1 MRTRRW
7 TSFFVA
13 FAVVV
18 SACSSGAGGEG
29 STTTGQTTSTP
40 SDEGTT
46 STGGDSLEDI
56 ELTFFYPVLVPGP
69 ITETFDT
76 FIEEFQELHP
86 NITINSE
93 YSGSYDE
100 TTERI
105 QTLLRGGGDLPD
117 VAIIGNQHT
126 VMYAD
131 MDAIVPLDNFIE
143 GSDDPT
149 FIDDFFPGFME
160 NVLYD
165 GQTWSI
171 PFQRSTPVMYWN
183 KRMFEE
189 AGLDPDAGPQDYAE
203 LREAAQALTGDGV
216 WGVQIPSD
224 IDAWVVQAL
233 TVGNGTPWSTDD
245 PSEVSF
251 DSPAFIETL
260 DLFLGLANEDQVMPS
275 GVLPW
280 AEQPTDFVSENVGII
295 FHTTGS
301 LTSVLAQS
309 EGRFDVGVG
318 FLPAGSSD
326 YGVITG
332 GGNFAIFKD
341 SSPEEQ
347 NAAWEFIEFM
357 SQPDQMARWNIA
369 TGYVAPRQA
378 AWDTDAM
385 ANYIEEVPQVEV
397 ARDQLEYAAKQMMTH
412 ELLAVT
418 RGITQEIQAVLSGN
432 KSPEE
437 AAAAAQ
443 AAADEILTD
452 FR

>member
-1 MRTRRW
+1 
-7 TSFFVA
+7 
-13 FAVVV
+13 
-18 SACSSGAGGEG
+18 
-29 STTTGQTTSTP
+29 
-40 SDEGTT
+40 
-46 STGGDSLEDI
+46 
-56 ELTFFYPVLVPGP
+56 
-69 ITETFDT
+69 
-76 FIEEFQELHP
+76 
-86 NITINSE
+86 
-93 YSGSYDE
+93 
-100 TTERI
+100 
-105 QTLLRGGGDLPD
+105 
-117 VAIIGNQHT
+117 
-126 VMYAD
+126 
-131 MDAIVPLDNFIE
+131 VPLDNFIE

>member
-1 MRTRRW
+1 MGRLKRW
-7 TSFFVA
+7 CGFGLALSLIVT
-13 FAVVV
+13 
-18 SACSSGAGGEG
+18 ACSAGTSSTSSTQVSTSETAAGAASS
-29 STTTGQTTSTP
+29 STEASSEP
-40 SDEGTT
+40 V
-46 STGGDSLEDI
+46 

-76 FIEEFQELHP
+76 FIKEFEDLHP
-86 NITINSE
+86 NITINAE

-100 TTERI
+100 TTEKI
-105 QTLLRGGGDLPD
+105 QTLLRGGGDVPD

-131 MDAIVPLDNFIE
+131 MDAIVPLDSFIE
-143 GSDDPT
+143 GSADPS
-149 FIDDFFPGFME
+149 FLDDFFPGFME
-160 NVLYD
+160 NVRYD
-165 GQTWSI
+165 DHIWSI

-183 KRMFEE
+183 KQMFEE
-189 AGLDPDAGPQDYAE
+189 AGLDPDVGPRNYAE
-203 LREAAQALTGDGV
+203 LKETAEALTRDGV

-245 PSEVSF
+245 ASEVAF
-251 DSPAFIETL
+251 DSEALVETL
-260 DLFLGLANEDQVMPS
+260 NLFLGLADDEVMPS

-280 AEQPTDFVSENVGII
+280 GEQPTDFVSENVGII

-301 LTSVLAQS
+301 LTNILAQS

-318 FLPAGSSD
+318 FLPAGSAG

-341 SSPEEQ
+341 SSPEKQ
-347 NAAWEFIEFM
+347 QAAWEFIEFM

-378 AWDTDAM
+378 AWDTPAM
-385 ANYIEEVPQVEV
+385 AEYIKAVPQVEV

-418 RGITQEIQAVLSGN
+418 REVTQEIQAVLSGDT
-432 KSPEE
+432 SPEE
-437 AAAAAQ
+437 AVAAAQ
-443 AAADEILTD
+443 AAADQILAD